1 MATTVVGD
9 SPISV
14 VDPQTGAQHQIPLP
28 TITFDSSGAPQFPS
42 SVPQSVVPVAQDFVR
57 TLLKE
62 GLLTLK

>member
-9 SPISV
+9 SPITV
-14 VDPQTGAQHQIPLP
+14 VDPQTGAQHQIPLS
-28 TITFDSSGAPQFPS
+28 TITFNQAGDPQFAS
-42 SVPQSVVPVAQDFVR
+42 NVPQTVVPVAQDFVR